1 MSQSSLV
8 TTLLRPLLLPVAA
21 LSERLG
27 TRFYLILAL
36 LMALAFSWA
45 ILGERMAGMKYQAY
59 DLIMKNRFHAP
70 AADPDIVILDVDEAS
85 LAALAPDMGRWP
97 WTRSIWAE
105 TVEALARQQAAAIV
119 FDITFSDLDL
129 NNPAADLYFRDVAA
143 AHRETYF
150 TMIRLN
156 PDNDPLSQLKLAT
169 LAGVERIDAA
179 AAPDATVAMV
189 VPYFHDI
196 LAGQRLGTNNLFP
209 DDDGIVRRYHVY
221 RDNYGYRVQALTT
234 SVARALGAPMPASQ
248 DITLNWR
255 GKPGAFQSV
264 PFHDFYTDL
273 QRSAPQRPAGE
284 FRGKIVIIGSTAPSL
299 FDIKPTPMA
308 KIHPGV
314 EVLATAMDNV
324 RNGDYLREVPHW
336 VQVVVTLALI
346 ALLAA
351 AFVYNI
357 DTRLL
362 NTLFTATQTGLL
374 AVSYLVLN
382 FTPLFIDL
390 TAPFSAGLIFFTVAR
405 VYGQIATMRRNGHPL
420 FATTLDAGSQ
430 SLAIVMQCRFHAKE
444 HAVARKQRHWLL
456 REAGLSRFS
465 VAAPGMFKQTPL
477 LEAIYQERFSLYWL
491 VPAHQGTAAMADLAT
506 LLGKLATHFE
516 KLGGGVVVALHAR
529 QLTIDQRDGQWR
541 EAAASLLPEVIT
553 LASKEGG
560 SGVTLVTSH
569 EFWQCP
575 ATPAEGQISDALRNR
590 GFTREET
597 QP

>member
-1 MSQSSLV
+1 MSLMTV
-8 TTLLRPLLLPVAA
+8 TTRLLRPLLLPIATF
-21 LSERLG
+21 SERLG
-27 TRFYLILAL
+27 NRFYILLAL
-36 LMALAFSWA
+36 VMALVFSWA
-45 ILGERMAGMKYQAY
+45 IVGERMAGMKYQAY

-70 AADPDIVILDVDEAS
+70 AADPNIVILDVDEAS
-85 LAALAPDMGRWP
+85 LAALAPELGRWP

-143 AHRETYF
+143 AHPETYF

-156 PDNDPLSQLKLAT
+156 PDNDAQSALKLAT

-179 AAPDATVAMV
+179 ANPNATVAMV
-189 VPYFHDI
+189 VPYFHNI
-196 LAGQRLGTNNLFP
+196 LAGQRLGTNNLYP

-221 RDNYGYRVQALTT
+221 RDSHGYRIQALTT
-234 SVARALGAPMPASQ
+234 SVARALGAAVPAQ
-248 DITLNWR
+248 PDITLNWR
-255 GKPGAFQSV
+255 GKPGAYQSV
-264 PFHDFYTDL
+264 PFHEFYTDM
-273 QRSAPQRPAGE
+273 QRSTAQRPADE

-346 ALLAA
+346 AALTA

-362 NTLFTATQTGLL
+362 NTSFTATQTGFL
-374 AVSYLVLN
+374 ATSYLVLN
-382 FTPLFIDL
+382 YTPLFIDL
-390 TAPFSAGLIFFTVAR
+390 TAPFTAGLIFFSVAR
-405 VYGQIATMRRNGHPL
+405 TYGQIAAMRRNGHPL
-420 FATTLDAGSQ
+420 FATTLDAGQQ
-430 SLAIVMQCRFHAKE
+430 SLAIVMQCRFPASQ
-444 HAVARKQRHWLL
+444 HAVVRKQRHWLL
-456 REAGLSRFS
+456 RQAGLSRYC
-465 VAAPGMFKQTPL
+465 VAAPGMFKQAPL
-477 LEAIYQERFSLYWL
+477 LNAIYQERLSLYWL
-491 VPAHQGTAAMADLAT
+491 VPAQHGAAAMADVTA
-506 LLGKLATHFE
+506 LLDKLTTRFGEHDS
-516 KLGGGVVVALHAR
+516 GVVVALHAR
-529 QLTIDQRDGQWR
+529 QLTIDQRDGEWR

-553 LASKEGG
+553 LAGTKGG
-560 SGVTLVTSH
+560 NGVTLVASP

-575 ATPAEGQISDALRNR
+575 AAPEERQIPETVRVR
-590 GFTREET
+590 GFTREEA
-597 QP
+597 QS